1 MTREELNEDK
11 QKEIFQEENREKVK
25 KGMILTFK
33 ILFTIII
40 LFLLFFFYNSLIAT
54 SSILVKEERI
64 VDAKLP
70 EHFNGLKIIQFSDL
84 HYGSTI
90 DSKKLKEIVQMINKR
105 NPDLVF
111 FTGDLI
117 TNKKEIDN
125 EEREKLIEQLK
136 NIHASLGKYAV
147 YGDEDLEE
155 NYSTIMNQSE
165 FTILNNEYELIYNR
179 DSDPILLNGFS
190 SSLHQMFDIQ
200 KGMSYYSSEGA
211 NSDIYSIAIFH
222 EPDMASDIL
231 SERPISL
238 LLAGHSHNG
247 YIRFPYLGTPFK
259 VEGAKTYDQAYYKID
274 DSKLYVSSGLGTEGE
289 GIRIFC
295 RPSINFFRLSNQ

>member
-117 TNKKEIDN
+117 TNKKD
-125 EEREKLIEQLK
+125 EE
-136 NIHASLGKYAV
+136 
-147 YGDEDLEE
+147 
-155 NYSTIMNQSE
+155 
-165 FTILNNEYELIYNR
+165 
-179 DSDPILLNGFS
+179 
-190 SSLHQMFDIQ
+190 SSLNTNF
-200 KGMSYYSSEGA
+200 
-211 NSDIYSIAIFH
+211 IFFY
-222 EPDMASDIL
+222 
-231 SERPISL
+231 ISNNRVTKKTHKHFL
-238 LLAGHSHNG
+238 LRNCWEIS
-247 YIRFPYLGTPFK
+247 
-259 VEGAKTYDQAYYKID
+259 
-274 DSKLYVSSGLGTEGE
+274 
-289 GIRIFC
+289 
-295 RPSINFFRLSNQ
+295 